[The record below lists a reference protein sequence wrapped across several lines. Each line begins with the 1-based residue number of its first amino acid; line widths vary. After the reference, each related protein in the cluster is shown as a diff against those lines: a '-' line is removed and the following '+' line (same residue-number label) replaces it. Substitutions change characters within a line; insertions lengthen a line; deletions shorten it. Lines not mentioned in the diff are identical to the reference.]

1 MFNVQL
7 TTSAVWNNKV
17 LTYKA
22 LLDWNK
28 QPSGDRLL
36 DCFGATQSIFV
47 NSEEKVKGRGM
58 GKQSLLKFTN
68 F

>member
-7 TTSAVWNNKV
+7 TTDAVWNNKV

-47 NSEEKVKGRGM
+47 DSEEEVKGKGM
-58 GKQSLLKFTN
+58 RKQI
-68 F
+68 